1 MEDKKYTYP
10 QGEDSSVAA
19 EHPSSYGGTSSF
31 TDVMN
36 YLHSLPLSFT
46 TKRSVC
52 RQLQSEVVVE
62 NLHYMRQRLKDFAN
76 LEKGWDGSGI
86 GIPLA
91 PAVIKLVEKL
101 LDACKPED
109 LMEWR
114 LFPNVNGTILL
125 EQDEAA
131 ISIASKQFS
140 YYAERGETYIDGDAL
155 RTTVSALVATIRKIN
170 HFMSE

>member
-1 MEDKKYTYP
+1 M
-10 QGEDSSVAA
+10 
-19 EHPSSYGGTSSF
+19 
-31 TDVMN
+31 
-36 YLHSLPLSFT
+36 
-46 TKRSVC
+46 
-52 RQLQSEVVVE
+52 E

-125 EQDEAA
+125 EQDDAA

-155 RTTVSALVATIRKIN
+155 HTTVSALVATIRKIN